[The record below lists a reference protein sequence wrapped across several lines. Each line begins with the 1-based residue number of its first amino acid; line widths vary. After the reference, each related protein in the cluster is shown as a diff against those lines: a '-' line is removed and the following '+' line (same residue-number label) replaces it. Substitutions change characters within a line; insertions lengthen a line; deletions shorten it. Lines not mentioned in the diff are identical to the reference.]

1 MRHQNC
7 RLRLTV
13 RTSPFQGGNTG
24 SIPVAD
30 TKTCRCI
37 PIGLEDRDL
46 KSFDGK
52 HSVCGFESHHRH
64 QYLPIAEM
72 EQQESSKLRWCKTP
86 YVGSSPTGQTCYQ

>member
-30 TKTCRCI
+30 TKTWGSDGMAD
-37 PIGLEDRDL
+37 IGDL
-46 KSFDGK
+46 KSLA
-52 HSVCGFESHHRH
+52 HR
-64 QYLPIAEM
+64 A
-72 EQQESSKLRWCKTP
+72 
-86 YVGSSPTGQTCYQ
+86 